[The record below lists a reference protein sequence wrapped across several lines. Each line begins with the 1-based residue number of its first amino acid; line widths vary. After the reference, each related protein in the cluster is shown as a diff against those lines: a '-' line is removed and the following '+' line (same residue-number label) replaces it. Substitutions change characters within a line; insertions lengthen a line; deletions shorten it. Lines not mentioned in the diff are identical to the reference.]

1 MAKLTVSGFDELE
14 NRLKAIEKGLRGEA
28 MQNML
33 YAGADVMINAW
44 RGSIEGHHHIRSS
57 QMLNSVGKTGVN
69 VGRDGLE
76 ISVYPMGTDSHRV
89 NNAQKAYILHYGR
102 QPTKKGTEDT
112 KADRFGTEA
121 ERAAKPQGCEA
132 MQRALNEYIAG
143 K

>member
-28 MQNML
+28 EAKML
-33 YAGADVMINAW
+33 RAGAEVLVNAW

-57 QMLNSVGKTGVN
+57 QMLNHVGMTDVKTGK
-69 VGRDGLE
+69 DGLE

-102 QPTKKGTEDT
+102 QPTRKGTKGIKGD
-112 KADRFGTEA
+112 KFVTEA
-121 ERAAKPQGCEA
+121 ERAAKPQVYEA